1 MRGGSTVGRR
11 RGFFAELQHQAR
23 VAEQRRQ
30 REHAAAVRAHN
41 QAVREAERA
50 RQREE
55 RARAALS
62 RAQESERRAAEAAAL
77 RAYRD
82 RRVSEAEAATARY
95 AEIYDQIDTILAA
108 TLDIDDYVDLESLRR
123 TAEHPEFAPGA
134 LATPVPHPAWV
145 QAPPEPQFTPPPE
158 PAGLGKLFGKNK
170 HEQQVA
176 AAHQQW
182 QQAHAAWLHHVQVDI
197 PAQNQRLQAEH
208 QGLKVVRQERLSR
221 ARADYEEQCRQ
232 REAAIAE
239 HNARVDDLI
248 ARLAADQPAAI
259 DEYVGIVLSNSTY
272 PDEFP
277 VDYDYTFD
285 GELRE
290 LTLSV
295 TVPAPDTIPSIKQ
308 VKYIAASDEI
318 RETPLS
324 QKDQRQR
331 YNTAVT
337 SVALRTLHEIFEAD
351 RAERIESISMTVA
364 TVATDPA
371 TGHPAEVPFVAA
383 AVSREQFLHL
393 NLAEV
398 EPAAALTGLRAL
410 VSKNPFAL
418 TPIATS
424 SGVRR

>member
-1 MRGGSTVGRR
+1 MGRK
-11 RGFFAELQHQAR
+11 RGFFAEMQHQAR

-30 REHAAAVRAHN
+30 WEHAAAVRAHN
-41 QAVREAERA
+41 HAVREAERA
-50 RQREE
+50 RQHEE

-62 RAQESERRAAEAAAL
+62 RAHESERRAAEAAAL

-82 RRVSEAEAATARY
+82 RRVSEAEAATTRY
-95 AEIYDQIDTILAA
+95 AEIYDQIDTVLAA
-108 TLDIDDYVDLESLRR
+108 TLDVDDYVDLETLRR
-123 TAEHPEFAPGA
+123 TAEHPEFAPGI
-134 LATPVPHPAWV
+134 LAEPVPHPAWV
-145 QAPPEPQFTPPPE
+145 QAPPEPQFTLPPE
-158 PAGLGKLFGKNK
+158 PAGLGKLFGRGK
-170 HEQQVA
+170 HEQQVTV
-176 AAHQQW
+176 AHQRW
-182 QQAHAAWLHHVQVDI
+182 QREHTAWLHHVQVDI
-197 PAQNQRLQAEH
+197 PAQNLRLQAEH
-208 QGLKVVRQERLSR
+208 QGLEAVRHERLSR

-232 REAAIAE
+232 HEAAIAQ

-272 PDEFP
+272 PDGFP

-285 GELRE
+285 GGLRE

-295 TVPAPDTIPSIKQ
+295 TVPAPDSVPSIKQ
-308 VKYIAASDEI
+308 VKYITASDEN
-318 RETPLS
+318 RETPVS
-324 QKDQRQR
+324 QKDQRLR

-337 SVALRTLHEIFEAD
+337 SVALRSLHEIFEAD
-351 RAERIESISMTVA
+351 RAERIESISLTVA
-364 TVATDPA
+364 TAVVDPA

-383 AVSREQFLHL
+383 AVSRKQFLDL

-418 TPIATS
+418 IPIATS